1 MRKMGKWL
9 IASAIMVMMV
19 ISLSGCMGVSTT
31 LTFDSLNEKVD
42 VENVIGWSSDV
53 YGLGSDFTLDGKSY
67 SAAMEQ
73 GWDEIGWI
81 WWGSYS
87 QLNRLLTYSNNGQ
100 EFTIGR
106 MGIEDVY
113 DDNERLIKNDG
124 VIDIL
129 FNVEIDSGFTPK
141 NLWDM
146 NAGDIQSN
154 KKAAAAYAQWQNA
167 SVSEKQAI
175 EDQWAPDYI
184 LTVNFAAPVTCK
196 IGSEYVTT
204 NGKTATVNIGK
215 MMQDDG
221 GTVIL
226 YSSNGDLSYNPTHTN
241 TELLGRES
249 LWFEMKDVASGDQSN
264 TPTQS
269 VEIKQ
274 SVLDLFTDVA
284 SGAWYVDAVQYA
296 YDNGI
301 MGGYGNGKFGP
312 NDFVTFSQLAQICYN
327 AGYQDGDYYE
337 DLGIDHWS
345 ADAVEWCLFRGLFIE
360 SDLKTDGK
368 IDNAILDTGM
378 TREQAIYT
386 LTRFA
391 YYMLE
396 EAAGQSFT
404 PPDVMDIDDRYR
416 DTIMLAYQYGLTSG
430 FDSVGTFSPKSSMT
444 RAQVGQMFMNM
455 GW

>member
-1 MRKMGKWL
+1 MRKIRKILG
-9 IASAIMVMMV
+9 ASVLMAMMAV
-19 ISLSGCMGVSTT
+19 TLSGCIGVSTT
-31 LTFDSLNEKVD
+31 LTFDEYNEKADIETAV
-42 VENVIGWSSDV
+42 GWSSEAYDMAA
-53 YGLGSDFTLDGKSY
+53 DFMLDGNGYAIAS
-67 SAAMEQ
+67 EQ
-73 GWDEIGWI
+73 GWEGVDRIYYGVA
-81 WWGSYS
+81 SSLYK
-87 QLNRLLTYSNNGQ
+87 LMTYNTNGQ
-100 EFTIGR
+100 DLTIGQ
-106 MGIEDVY
+106 MGVEDAY
-113 DDNERLIKNDG
+113 DEDMQPRLNDG
-124 VIDIL
+124 AFDIL
-129 FNVEIDSGFTPK
+129 FDVEVYSGFTAK
-141 NLWDM
+141 DLWDM

-154 KKAAAAYAQWQNA
+154 RKAAAAYAQWQNA
-167 SVSEKQAI
+167 SASQKQAI

-184 LTVNFAAPVTCK
+184 VTINFAAPVTCK
-196 IGSEYVTT
+196 VGDEYVTI
-204 NGKTATVNIGK
+204 NGKTAMVNVGR

-221 GTVIL
+221 GVVIL
-226 YSSNGDLSYNPTHTN
+226 YSSNGDLSYNPPHTSAEN
-241 TELLGRES
+241 GTGS
-249 LWFEMKDVASGDQSN
+249 LWLEQDVASASQPTEHVPT
-264 TPTQS
+264 TPKES
-269 VEIKQ
+269 V
-274 SVLDLFTDVA
+274 VDLFTDVA

-430 FDSVGTFSPKSSMT
+430 IDSVGTFSPKSSMT